1 MAGQMKEGIIMGMMD
16 AVRSCFNNFAN
27 FNGRARRSEYWY
39 FTLFNF
45 LVSFVIGAVAGFIAP
60 QAAAGLGGIYGLIT
74 FIPSIAVGIRRL
86 HDTGRSGWL
95 YLLVLIPIV
104 GGIIVIVFLCQDSQ
118 PGRNAYGFNPKQGRH
133 IEEDYDF

>member
-1 MAGQMKEGIIMGMMD
+1 MGMMD

-60 QAAAGLGGIYGLIT
+60 QAATGLGGIYGLIT
-74 FIPSIAVGIRRL
+74 FIPSVAVGIRRL